1 MKCGIWRRLRI
12 PIALLILGVVIHR
25 VGTSALLGAL
35 GRIDARAVVITFVFS
50 VPATVLSA
58 WRWRLVAGRLGI
70 RLPLRTAVA
79 DYYQALFLNATLPS
93 GVLGDVHRAVRNG
106 RESGDVARGVRA
118 VVLER
123 TAGQAVIV
131 AAGVVVLV
139 AAPPP
144 LAVLDAL
151 EVPLAT
157 AALAVCAVA
166 ALAAAVLAG
175 RDGRAAK
182 WRHDLGLFLF
192 DARAALFARN
202 SWPGVLAL
210 SCFALCGHLG
220 LFLASA
226 RVAGSSAPLLALV
239 PPLLLALLVMALPVN
254 VGGWGPREG
263 MCALA
268 FGGAGLGAVQGL
280 ATAVVYGSL
289 ALLSSLPGAGVLVCR
304 LLAAR
309 RSHRSAGAPAEAGE
323 VRDVRDVRDVTEVEF
338 EEHVRAEGEGTG
350 PGTQGLPH
358 PYGPWEA
365 EPWHPVPEQNG
376 RDRDVQP
383 VQRFRAEEAGDGR
396 AATLDEYPAK
406 AAAGESLQY

>member
-1 MKCGIWRRLRI
+1 MKGTLWRRLRV
-12 PIALLILGVVIHR
+12 PIALIILGVVVHR
-25 VGTSALLGAL
+25 LGTSALLGAL
-35 GRIDARAVVITFVFS
+35 ERIDAQAVVLTFVFS

-106 RESGDVARGVRA
+106 RDAGDVGRGVRA
-118 VVLER
+118 VILER

-139 AAPPP
+139 AATPP
-144 LAVLDAL
+144 LPVLNAL
-151 EVPLAT
+151 QVPLAT
-157 AALAVCAVA
+157 AVLAVCAVA
-166 ALAAAVLAG
+166 AVAGVVLAG
-175 RDGRAAK
+175 RSGRCAK
-182 WRHDLGLFLF
+182 WRRDLGVFLI
-192 DARAALFARN
+192 DARAALLARD
-202 SWPGVLAL
+202 SWPGILALSVLAL
-210 SCFALCGHLG
+210 SGHLG

-226 RVAGSSAPLLALV
+226 RVAGSSAPLTALI
-239 PPLLLALLVMALPVN
+239 PPLLMALLVMALPVN

-268 FGGAGLGAVQGL
+268 FGAAGLGATQGL
-280 ATAVVYGSL
+280 ASAVVYGAL
-289 ALLSSLPGAGVLVCR
+289 ALLSSLPGAGVLACR

-309 RSHRSAGAPAEAGE
+309 RSRRAVEE
-323 VRDVRDVRDVTEVEF
+323 VQEVEF

-350 PGTQGLPH
+350 PGAQGLPH

-365 EPWHPVPEQNG
+365 EPGHAVSEEHR

-383 VQRFRAEEAGDGR
+383 VQHFRAEEPGHRR
-396 AATLDEYPAK
+396 AAALDKYPAK
-406 AAAGESLQY
+406 AAAGEGLQY